1 MPATTFM
8 DHTMRLA
15 QLARTALL
23 PTLLATA
30 ALPAAAQRGD
40 IPTVARSAGQFATLI
55 TALEAAGLT
64 ATLRGNGP
72 FTVFAPTDE
81 AFRKLPP
88 GTVENLLKPENVEQL
103 RAILTYHVVA
113 GRVSSAQAR
122 ELTTANTVEGRSLR
136 IRSEGSS
143 LRINNA
149 TVVRADVGATNGVIH
164 VIDEVL
170 LPPSSGSNGRASG
183 STSSATASA
192 RELLSLAVNRGVPL
206 FNDGNTDATA
216 AIYEVAARGV
226 LALGD
231 GVSSQARRSLERGL
245 RDAGRTSDTEEQAW
259 TLRRA
264 IDEASRA
271 LEGGRMRMTAERQR
285 H

>member
-1 MPATTFM
+1 
-8 DHTMRLA
+8 MRLTA
-15 QLARTALL
+15 LARFALL

-122 ELTTANTVEGRSLR
+122 ELTSANTVEGRSIR

-170 LPPSSGSNGRASG
+170 LPPTTNGTGRGMASSN
-183 STSSATASA
+183 TANTTA
-192 RELLSLAVNRGVPL
+192 RELLGVAINRGVPL
-206 FNDGNTDATA
+206 FNDGNAEATA

-231 GVSSQARRSLERGL
+231 GVSSTARRSLERGL
-245 RDAGRTSDTEEQAW
+245 RDASRISDAEEQAW

-264 IDEASRA
+264 IDEADRA
-271 LEGGRMRMTAERQR
+271 LEGSRMRMTAQRQ
-285 H
+285 HH